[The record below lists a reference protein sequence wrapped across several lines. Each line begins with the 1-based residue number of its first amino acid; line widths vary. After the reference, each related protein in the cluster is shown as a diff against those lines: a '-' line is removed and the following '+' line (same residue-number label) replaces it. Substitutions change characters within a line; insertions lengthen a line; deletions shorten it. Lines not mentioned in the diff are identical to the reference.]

1 MIQKIDRAS
10 IKLQAKQQLKG
21 KVWMLFLCTIVASAI
36 STVAGQ
42 IPTRL
47 AAATD
52 SAAVALIG
60 WLVYI
65 AVVIFVSLPV
75 SVGLTKV
82 FLNVTYGYQPSVSTI
97 FEPFSKYYKNS
108 ILTPLLV
115 GLIELLWYLPFLILS
130 IIIGAIAFAGT
141 IGLIGS
147 DIANLLLYGDLPST
161 GSISAI
167 IGAIFGI
174 YLIILLLMIPY
185 AIIINAYAQTTYVLC
200 EYPDYTPTQC
210 INASKAMMKGR
221 RVELFVLGLSFIP
234 WILLIMVTF
243 GIAAIYVGPY
253 MTLTF
258 TNYYH
263 RIKGGFVGNDA
274 YNNNGGYGQPQAPY
288 GQTYGQTQDPYGQPA
303 QPQYGQPQAPYS
315 QPYGQGQAPYGQP
328 VQPQAQAPYGQPVQ
342 PQYDPNAAYG
352 QPQAPYSQPYEQ
364 PQAPAADQFVQD
376 TATAFENTVD
386 QAAAESQQALDQAS
400 HDMMTNF
407 DDYTDNGGSNE
418 Q

>member
-10 IKLQAKQQLKG
+10 IKMQAKQQLKG
-21 KVWMLFLCTIVASAI
+21 KVWMLFLCTVIASAI
-36 STVAGQ
+36 SSVAAQ

-47 AAATD
+47 ATATD
-52 SAAVALIG
+52 SGAVALIG

-65 AVVIFVSLPV
+65 AVVIFVALPV

-82 FLNVTYGYQPSVSTI
+82 FLNVTYGYQPSVSTL

-108 ILTPLLV
+108 ILTPLLT
-115 GLIELLWYLPFLILS
+115 GLIELLWYLPFFILS

-167 IGAIFGI
+167 IGAICGI

-185 AIIINAYAQTTYVLC
+185 SIIINAYAQTTYVLC
-200 EYPDYTPTQC
+200 EYPDYSPTQC

-221 RVELFVLGLSFIP
+221 RVELFVLALSFIP
-234 WILLIMVTF
+234 WILLVCVTF
-243 GIAAIYVGPY
+243 GIAIIYVGPY
-253 MTLTF
+253 MTLTY

-263 RIKGGFVGNDA
+263 RIKGGFVGNNT
-274 YNNNGGYGQPQAPY
+274 YNNNGGYGQPQ
-288 GQTYGQTQDPYGQPA
+288 DPYGQP
-303 QPQYGQPQAPYS
+303 YG
-315 QPYGQGQAPYGQP
+315 
-328 VQPQAQAPYGQPVQ
+328 QAQAPYGQPYGQAQAPYGQPQAPVQ

-352 QPQAPYSQPYEQ
+352 QPQAPYSQPYDQQ
-364 PQAPAADQFVQD
+364 PQAPYGQPAQPQYDPNAAYGQPPVAPAPDQFIQN
-376 TATAFENTVD
+376 AENAFD
-386 QAAAESQQALDQAS
+386 QAATESQQALDQAS

-407 DDYTDNGGSNE
+407 DDYTDNNGSNE

>member
-10 IKLQAKQQLKG
+10 IKMQAKQQLKG
-21 KVWMLFLCTIVASAI
+21 KVWMLFLCTIIASAI
-36 STVAGQ
+36 SSVAAQ

-47 AAATD
+47 ATATD
-52 SAAVALIG
+52 SGAVALIG

-65 AVVIFVSLPV
+65 AVVIFVALPV

-82 FLNVTYGYQPSVSTI
+82 FLNVTYGYQPSVATL

-108 ILTPLLV
+108 ILTPLLT
-115 GLIELLWYLPFLILS
+115 GLIELLWYLPFFILS
-130 IIIGAIAFAGT
+130 IIIAALAFAGAFAV
-141 IGLIGS
+141 IGTDL
-147 DIANLLLYGDLPST
+147 ANLILYGDVPST
-161 GSISAI
+161 ANISAL
-167 IGAIFGI
+167 IGAFFGV
-174 YLIILLLMIPY
+174 YAIILLLMIPY
-185 AIIINAYAQTTYVLC
+185 AIIVNAYAQTTYVLC

-221 RVELFVLGLSFIP
+221 KFELFVLALSFIP
-234 WILLIMVTF
+234 WILLVCVTF
-243 GIAAIYVGPY
+243 GIAIIYVGPY
-253 MTLTF
+253 MSLTF

-263 RIKGGFVGNDA
+263 RIKGGFVGNNA

-288 GQTYGQTQDPYGQPA
+288 GQAQAPYGQPYNQA
-303 QPQYGQPQAPYS
+303 QAPYSQPVQPQYGQPQAPYS
-315 QPYGQGQAPYGQP
+315 QPYGQ
-328 VQPQAQAPYGQPVQ
+328 QPQAPVQ
-342 PQYDPNAAYG
+342 PQYDSNAAYG
-352 QPQAPYSQPYEQ
+352 QPPVTPAPEQFAQNTAENFERTVDQA
-364 PQAPAADQFVQD
+364 
-376 TATAFENTVD
+376 ATSVESTFD